1 MCSVKDVIGVVAH
14 GVHDALRLVL
24 DSNNGALEWRPARLL
39 AATIG
44 CLVIKVHGRFIAE
57 LRHTLVVEVGLVH
70 GRWRKSF
77 TKVAD
82 KKLLSQ
88 KTMK

>member
-1 MCSVKDVIGVVAH
+1 VPKTLSVWWRTVYMMPSGSYSIATT
-14 GVHDALRLVL
+14 VL
-24 DSNNGALEWRPARLL
+24 LNGDPRA
-39 AATIG
+39 
-44 CLVIKVHGRFIAE
+44 FIAE